1 MGSRYTRVKICGNT
15 CADDVDMAVQY
26 GADAVG
32 FIVDVPV
39 NTHRKISAE
48 KARELMASV
57 PVFVDSVL
65 VIMPDSAESALSL
78 IDAVRP
84 DIVQIHN
91 DLDADVLSKIKDES
105 GIPLIKTISIPS
117 SLEMNKTNA
126 ADVAEKILADID
138 SISHIAD
145 AALLDTKTKALAGG
159 TGMIHDWGISCAIA
173 ARSSLP
179 VILAGGLNPDNVA
192 SAVSNVSPY
201 GVDTA
206 SGVETERKKDREKV
220 KRFIDQSRR

>member
-1 MGSRYTRVKICGNT
+1 MKSGYTRVKICGNT
-15 CADDVDMAVQY
+15 CADDIDMAVQY

-39 NTHRKISAE
+39 DTHRKISAN
-48 KARELMASV
+48 KARKLVASV

-78 IDAVRP
+78 IDTVRP

-91 DLDADVLSKIKDES
+91 DLDIDALLRIKRES
-105 GIPLIKTISIPS
+105 NIALIKTISIP
-117 SLEMNKTNA
+117 A
-126 ADVAEKILADID
+126 ALDSDGNEVVERTLSYLD

-159 TGMIHDWGISCAIA
+159 TGMVHDWEISSAIVA
-173 ARSSLP
+173 KSPIP

-192 SAVSNVSPY
+192 ASVLDVSPY

-220 KRFIDQSRR
+220 RRFIAQSRR

>member
-39 NTHRKISAE
+39 DTHRKIPAD
-48 KARELMASV
+48 KAQELVASV

-78 IDAVRP
+78 IDMVLP

-91 DLDADVLSKIKDES
+91 DLDIDVLSKIKDES
-105 GIPLIKTISIPS
+105 EIPLIKTISIPS
-117 SLEMNKTNA
+117 SLEMNATEIAKRT
-126 ADVAEKILADID
+126 LAYID

-159 TGMIHDWGISCAIA
+159 TGTVHDWGISSAIA
-173 ARSSLP
+173 VKSSIP

-192 SAVSNVSPY
+192 SAVLEVSPY

-206 SGVETERKKDREKV
+206 SGVETKRKKDREKV
-220 KRFIDQSRR
+220 RRFISQSRR